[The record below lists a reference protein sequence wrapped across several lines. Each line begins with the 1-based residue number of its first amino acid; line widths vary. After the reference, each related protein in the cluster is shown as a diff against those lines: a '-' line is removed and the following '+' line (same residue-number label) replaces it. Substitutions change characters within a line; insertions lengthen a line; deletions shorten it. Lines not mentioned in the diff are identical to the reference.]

1 MSQQLTP
8 INNGVVPEIQTTT
21 TQQTL
26 NVLSRQYVEINNLG
40 SRPTEW
46 VPGGRPVYRRLP
58 ATSERYQVNFFN
70 FVTESNVLSSNSTLE
85 GVEKVGYVYVPY
97 GESINGPTSAEV
109 VSSTTKKVVLVKDG
123 TLLWEYGKTH
133 VLPTLIDLEVLEV
146 LSGKYTLAYQLIY
159 DDSPV
164 PKLYEVQDYS
174 LSGTSMEIT
183 ASTDSVIGW
192 RYPAV
197 SAFTSNSGTFW
208 SNEDSYFPSY
218 SQPTESFIQ
227 WSVEYS
233 QSYTKVVLRC
243 PTGTAYSGTAT
254 LSYVS
259 SSVNVPVQT
268 VSVSKDTT
276 GQFFEFTL
284 DKPQYQTEWNVT
296 FSSTKVSVQSVLVS
310 GSLTL
315 LERQVAPSPKAS
327 LVMYPQ
333 NSLPEFV
340 ENSNNERVPAVYCVL
355 AEVDVNSSYEV
366 ENIED
371 LRVIIHRDYVPV
383 ADWLTSPFDSDL
395 TNLYDQVSNYP
406 TLWMKP
412 ETCLTQ
418 EYVGLEKYQVQVE
431 AK

>member
-1 MSQQLTP
+1 
-8 INNGVVPEIQTTT
+8 
-21 TQQTL
+21 
-26 NVLSRQYVEINNLG
+26 
-40 SRPTEW
+40 
-46 VPGGRPVYRRLP
+46 
-58 ATSERYQVNFFN
+58 
-70 FVTESNVLSSNSTLE
+70 
-85 GVEKVGYVYVPY
+85 
-97 GESINGPTSAEV
+97 
-109 VSSTTKKVVLVKDG
+109 
-123 TLLWEYGKTH
+123 
-133 VLPTLIDLEVLEV
+133 
-146 LSGKYTLAYQLIY
+146 
-159 DDSPV
+159 
-164 PKLYEVQDYS
+164 
-174 LSGTSMEIT
+174 
-183 ASTDSVIGW
+183 
-192 RYPAV
+192 
-197 SAFTSNSGTFW
+197 
-208 SNEDSYFPSY
+208 
-218 SQPTESFIQ
+218 
-227 WSVEYS
+227 
-233 QSYTKVVLRC
+233 
-243 PTGTAYSGTAT
+243 
-254 LSYVS
+254 
-259 SSVNVPVQT
+259 VPVQT

-284 DKPQYQTEWNVT
+284 DEPQYQTEWNVT

-340 ENSNNERVPAVYCVL
+340 ENTNKERVPAVYCVL